1 MPIIHKGHNLSVW
14 AWDLAVA
21 FTGSASS
28 MKIRFPRRD
37 DPTDLTVHVGVLD
50 HPVPEDGGVDV
61 VVRERGGRR
70 RGRVEAVSLQRSP
83 DCQGSQFY
91 SWRVPMRFSGTKSET
106 FIPGGKSSSDTDFTK
121 LSCFVLKTKKT

>member
-1 MPIIHKGHNLSVW
+1 
-14 AWDLAVA
+14 
-21 FTGSASS
+21 
-28 MKIRFPRRD
+28 MKQ
-37 DPTDLTVHVGVLD
+37 TDLTVHVRVLD

-106 FIPGGKSSSDTDFTK
+106 FIPGGKSSSDTGFTK